1 MDFEYVPASPGSSR
15 WAGESAARRRQ
26 RRLSSPSLRT
36 YLTPAFD
43 AVAGGEGG
51 VSGYSSSSS
60 SGGLEL
66 GFDASLLR
74 YRRSCLAA
82 SADLDSR
89 VLLYSPQ
96 SLPPPPPQMRAAYMP
111 ADDEVWAPGV
121 SHYGS
126 KHEVMSFE
134 VHYRTDRRLLL
145 CRFYVPWW
153 TMLPQLAFAVALLLK
168 GMYKYNDDA
177 CLGAC
182 RQLMPYWFPSLL
194 VQAPCLRSFFSKTTN
209 SLRLEKVGDW
219 RENLDVAIVKLGLI
233 CSQYCPMAGRLT
245 GAPGFQDSENR
256 IAFVSPS
263 RTSSNLH
270 TTVLGAS
277 TPVKLPAELQ
287 LPEGSAELPTP
298 KPEATPS
305 ALKLSADPEP
315 DVDADEITEALYG
328 GSGHRRLPIFREICP
343 E

>member
-1 MDFEYVPASPGSSR
+1 VCAAPREGYGLATMDFDYVPASPGSSR

-126 KHEVMSFE
+126 KHEVL
-134 VHYRTDRRLLL
+134 VLL
-145 CRFYVPWW
+145 
-153 TMLPQLAFAVALLLK
+153 
-168 GMYKYNDDA
+168 
-177 CLGAC
+177 
-182 RQLMPYWFPSLL
+182 S
-194 VQAPCLRSFFSKTTN
+194 RSSCINNFGWGGG
-209 SLRLEKVGDW
+209 GD
-219 RENLDVAIVKLGLI
+219 
-233 CSQYCPMAGRLT
+233 
-245 GAPGFQDSENR
+245 
-256 IAFVSPS
+256 
-263 RTSSNLH
+263 
-270 TTVLGAS
+270 
-277 TPVKLPAELQ
+277 
-287 LPEGSAELPTP
+287 
-298 KPEATPS
+298 
-305 ALKLSADPEP
+305 
-315 DVDADEITEALYG
+315 
-328 GSGHRRLPIFREICP
+328 
-343 E
+343 

>member
-74 YRRSCLAA
+74 YRRSCFAA

-96 SLPPPPPQMRAAYMP
+96 SMPPPPPQMRAAYLA
-111 ADDEVWAPGV
+111 ADDGVWAPGV

-126 KHEVMSFE
+126 KHEVLVLLSRSSFI
-134 VHYRTDRRLLL
+134 D
-145 CRFYVPWW
+145 
-153 TMLPQLAFAVALLLK
+153 
-168 GMYKYNDDA
+168 N
-177 CLGAC
+177 LG
-182 RQLMPYWFPSLL
+182 S
-194 VQAPCLRSFFSKTTN
+194 
-209 SLRLEKVGDW
+209 D
-219 RENLDVAIVKLGLI
+219 
-233 CSQYCPMAGRLT
+233 
-245 GAPGFQDSENR
+245 
-256 IAFVSPS
+256 
-263 RTSSNLH
+263 
-270 TTVLGAS
+270 
-277 TPVKLPAELQ
+277 
-287 LPEGSAELPTP
+287 
-298 KPEATPS
+298 
-305 ALKLSADPEP
+305 
-315 DVDADEITEALYG
+315 
-328 GSGHRRLPIFREICP
+328 
-343 E
+343 

>member
-1 MDFEYVPASPGSSR
+1 MQAPREGYGLATMDFEYVPASPGSSR

-126 KHEVMSFE
+126 KHE
-134 VHYRTDRRLLL
+134 
-145 CRFYVPWW
+145 
-153 TMLPQLAFAVALLLK
+153 
-168 GMYKYNDDA
+168 
-177 CLGAC
+177 
-182 RQLMPYWFPSLL
+182 
-194 VQAPCLRSFFSKTTN
+194 
-209 SLRLEKVGDW
+209 
-219 RENLDVAIVKLGLI
+219 
-233 CSQYCPMAGRLT
+233 AGRLT